1 MLVSSATSS
10 IHLLHRSPSTS
21 NLFQKRKNKRGNL
34 PSSLLSISTSTSA
47 LEGTQTLSPQTSLPH
62 WFQPQRKIYSE
73 RPVEILPGVY
83 LGDVGNASNVKVLT
97 ELNIGFV
104 LNVAKEIESPLGDYS
119 IYQHSYAVVSD
130 DQTSQFLKEIQ
141 LGKTFQHKKIYIKK
155 LYWDHSQDN
164 ILEYF
169 ASAFNFI
176 DLAKSKGQGVLIHC
190 QCGVSRSASL
200 VMGYAMKQLNITF
213 SEAYQLVKSRSDVVS
228 PNLNLLAQLQEFEKA
243 RRSAL

>member
-47 LEGTQTLSPQTSLPH
+47 LEGTQTTSPQTSLPH

-73 RPVEILPGVY
+73 KPVEILPGVY

-104 LNVAKEIESPLGDYS
+104 LNVAKEID
-119 IYQHSYAVVSD
+119 
-130 DQTSQFLKEIQ
+130 
-141 LGKTFQHKKIYIKK
+141 
-155 LYWDHSQDN
+155 QDN

-169 ASAFNFI
+169 ASAFSFI